1 MNEIF
6 ETELYKKLIEK
17 PKPITFQ
24 YMKRFGP
31 IITNNNINE
40 LLEQLMV
47 DYLIKKDLI
56 IQHYKKYDPKRTDI
70 EQLNIFEKELK
81 SRIGKQQ
88 LKMEFLQINPVH
100 DIYEQFKNVINLNDF
115 EYFLI

>member
-1 MNEIF
+1 MNKIF
-6 ETELYKKLIEK
+6 ETEMYKNLIEK
-17 PKPITFQ
+17 PKPITIQ
-24 YMKRFGP
+24 YMQTFGP
-31 IITNNNINE
+31 IITNENINE
-40 LLEQLMV
+40 LLEQLMI

-56 IQHYKKYDPKRTDI
+56 IQHYKKYNPKRTDV

-88 LKMEFLQINPVH
+88 LKMNFLQINPTH
-100 DIYEQFKNVINLNDF
+100 DIYEQFKKIINSNNF